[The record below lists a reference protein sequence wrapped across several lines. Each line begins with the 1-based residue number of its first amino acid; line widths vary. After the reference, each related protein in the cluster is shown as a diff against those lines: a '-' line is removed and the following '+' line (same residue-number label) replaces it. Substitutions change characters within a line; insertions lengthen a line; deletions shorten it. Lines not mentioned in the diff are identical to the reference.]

1 MYPRKKKEK
10 KKATLEN
17 MADISGAPIAASGVE
32 LTAPAAN
39 VELDSNKVETAIALV
54 GDLISVADL
63 SGVIQQIITDLSG
76 SNPGVGELFRFV
88 PVLAAKAQTLNV
100 SKERKRDLVLAA
112 GHQLVDRVIVED
124 MRVDGHHVIDAVFP
138 GALAGVVDLA
148 RGRVSFET
156 AAAAVVQAVSA
167 PVVLE
172 VAQRRC
178 LPLILS
184 CLKK

>member
-1 MYPRKKKEK
+1 MAMILRKTFYKKTSAEVK
-10 KKATLEN
+10 KMT
-17 MADISGAPIAASGVE
+17 DISGASVVA
-32 LTAPAAN
+32 
-39 VELDSNKVETAIALV
+39 LDENKVETAIAIA

-63 SGVIQQIITDLSG
+63 SGVIQSVIADLSG
-76 SNPGVGELFRFV
+76 STPGVGELFRFV

-100 SKERKRDLVLAA
+100 SKERKRDLVVAA

-124 MRVDGHHVIDAVFP
+124 MRADGHRVIDAVFP

-148 RGRVSFET
+148 RGRISFET
-156 AAAAVVQAVSA
+156 AAAAAVQLVSA
-167 PVVLE
+167 PAVVD

-178 LPLILS
+178 LPLLLS

>member
-1 MYPRKKKEK
+1 MS
-10 KKATLEN
+10 
-17 MADISGAPIAASGVE
+17 DISGAPVAASGVE
-32 LTAPAAN
+32 LTAPATN
-39 VELDSNKVETAIALV
+39 VELDNNKVETAIAIV

-63 SGVIQQIITDLSG
+63 SGVIQQVVTDLSG

-100 SKERKRDLVLAA
+100 SNERKRELVIAA
-112 GHQLVDRVIVED
+112 AHQIVDHVIVED
-124 MRVDGHHVIDAVFP
+124 MRADGHRVIDAVFP
-138 GALAGVVDLA
+138 GALAGVIDLA

-156 AAAAVVQAVSA
+156 AAAAAVQLVSSPAVI
-167 PVVLE
+167 E

>member
-1 MYPRKKKEK
+1 M
-10 KKATLEN
+10 T
-17 MADISGAPIAASGVE
+17 DISGASVVA
-32 LTAPAAN
+32 
-39 VELDSNKVETAIALV
+39 LDPSKVETAIAIA

-63 SGVIQQIITDLSG
+63 SGVIQSVITDLSG
-76 SNPGVGELFRFV
+76 STPGVGELFRFV

-100 SKERKRDLVLAA
+100 SNERKRELVVAA
-112 GHQLVDRVIVED
+112 GHQLVDRVLVED
-124 MRVDGHHVIDAVFP
+124 LRVDAHRVVDAVFP

-156 AAAAVVQAVSA
+156 AAAAAVQLVSA
-167 PVVLE
+167 PVVVD

-178 LPLILS
+178 LPMILS

>member
-1 MYPRKKKEK
+1 
-10 KKATLEN
+10 

-32 LTAPAAN
+32 LTAPTAN

-54 GDLISVADL
+54 GDLITVADL
-63 SGVIQQIITDLSG
+63 SGVIQQVITDLSG

-100 SKERKRDLVLAA
+100 SNERKRDLVLAA

-124 MRVDGHHVIDAVFP
+124 MRVDGHRVIDAVFP
-138 GALAGVVDLA
+138 GALAGVIDLA

-156 AAAAVVQAVSA
+156 AAAAAVQLVSS
-167 PVVLE
+167 PVVVE
-172 VAQRRC
+172 VVQRRC

>member
-1 MYPRKKKEK
+1 
-10 KKATLEN
+10 
-17 MADISGAPIAASGVE
+17 MADISGVPIAASGI
-32 LTAPAAN
+32 
-39 VELDSNKVETAIALV
+39 ELDSNKVETAIALV

-76 SNPGVGELFRFV
+76 SNPGVGELFRFA

-100 SKERKRDLVLAA
+100 SKERKRELVVAA
-112 GHQLVDRVIVED
+112 AHQLVDRVIVED
-124 MRVDGHHVIDAVFP
+124 MRVDGHRVIDAVFP
-138 GALAGVVDLA
+138 GALAGVIDLA

-156 AAAAVVQAVSA
+156 AAAAAVAQAVSA

-184 CLKK
+184 CLK